1 MSTTLTHPMEDL
13 PPLTPGQQL
22 MLANFR
28 LLDKTFWE
36 THAVLEIASGT
47 YNQIREAREKAHA
60 ACLAAGFGPTSYLDP
75 ND

>member
-1 MSTTLTHPMEDL
+1 
-13 PPLTPGQQL
+13 

-47 YNQIREAREKAHA
+47 YNQIREARERAHA

>member
-1 MSTTLTHPMEDL
+1 MSDPTTAL
-13 PPLTPGQQL
+13 PPLTPEQQPL
-22 MLANFR
+22 LDHYR

-47 YNQIREAREKAHA
+47 YNQIREARERAHA